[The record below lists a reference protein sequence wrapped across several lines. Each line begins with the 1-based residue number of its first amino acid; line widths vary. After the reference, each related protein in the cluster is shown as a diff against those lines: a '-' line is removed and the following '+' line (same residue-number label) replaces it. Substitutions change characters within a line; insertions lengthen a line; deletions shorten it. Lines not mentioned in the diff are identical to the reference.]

1 MRMGTFLLVLFLWI
15 FTVCLHEF
23 AHAYVA
29 YKGGDYTVVDKGYLT
44 LNPVKYLDP
53 INSVLMPV
61 LFLVLG
67 GIGLP
72 GASVYI
78 NRTLLRSHHWDSA
91 VSLAGP
97 AMNFT
102 IMLILVVLLHQD
114 AIRSSDYAPTLA
126 FLALLQASAV
136 VLNMLPL
143 PGFDGYGAI
152 APYLPPGVRQELDQ
166 YGGYVMMGFLVLIFV
181 VPGFGSMLW
190 YLIGGLAAL
199 VDVPLGLAQVGAAEF
214 RFWRN

>member
-1 MRMGTFLLVLFLWI
+1 MGTFLLVLFLWV
-15 FTVCLHEF
+15 FSVCLHEF

-29 YKGGDYTVVDKGYLT
+29 YRGGDYTVVDKGYLT
-44 LNPVKYLDP
+44 LNPMKYLDP

-78 NRTLLRSHHWDSA
+78 NRGLLRSHHWDSA

-97 AMNFT
+97 GMNFAL
-102 IMLILVVLLHQD
+102 MLLLVVLLHQD
-114 AIRSSDYAPTLA
+114 AIRTSDYAPTLA

-136 VLNMLPL
+136 VLNLMPL

-152 APYLPPGVRQELDQ
+152 APYLPPGLRQELDQ
-166 YGGYVMMGFLVLIFV
+166 YGGYVMLGFLMLIFV
-181 VPGFGSMLW
+181 VPGFGALLW
-190 YLIGGLAAL
+190 KLIGGLAAL
-199 VDVPLGLAQVGAAEF
+199 VDVPLGLAQVGLAEF
-214 RFWRN
+214 RFWRH